1 MYRWNPSMGCN
12 NVGYVKCFI
21 LIEDLLYICVQI
33 SLMVNAAIWGILKN
47 IMANTRI
54 KKYIDD
60 HISYNRLLDIFVFWL
75 IFFCDNDYEYSSN
88 EYPNRRQV
96 YNKNYPLSLLIE
108 IHSRQPQKS
117 HSWNKILFC
126 LIIVNSYDTPY
137 IAATSQGRHGVS
149 NHSNCNYWY
158 IYIYIYIST

>member
-1 MYRWNPSMGCN
+1 MYFLSLQKLTKYLHRIAPNLFVFSIILLHWDGMYRWNSSMGCN

-75 IFFCDNDYEYSSN
+75 IFYCDNDYEYSSN

-108 IHSRQPQKS
+108 IHSRQPQKKS
-117 HSWNKILFC
+117 FLK
-126 LIIVNSYDTPY
+126 
-137 IAATSQGRHGVS
+137 
-149 NHSNCNYWY
+149 
-158 IYIYIYIST
+158 